1 MSKTA
6 LLSMIRP
13 EQFADAA
20 KRNEKHNMR
29 FRAYLKKHADETELD
44 WCFAIQE
51 FDSLEQEIQY

>member
-1 MSKTA
+1 
-6 LLSMIRP
+6 MIRP

-20 KRNEKHNMR
+20 KRNEKQNMH
-29 FRAYLKKHADETELD
+29 FRAHLKKHADETELD